1 MQSKNILFLGF
12 GDLARHTARLL
23 ADSASGHRLV
33 GVARSNKPPFPGV
46 EFWQGAAD
54 GLAVRQ
60 RLAKESFDAL
70 VITLTP
76 SEHSDQAYALA
87 YVETLA
93 TLLPVLQSR
102 PPGLVVFV
110 SSTSVYHQ
118 SDGGW
123 VDEDS
128 RTAPDSFAG
137 RRLLEAEA
145 LLRGSGLRHTTL
157 RCAGIYGPGRDF
169 LLRQVRAGKGGTE
182 DFTNRIHVRDAAGVI
197 AHLLERH
204 FRGEE
209 IVPLYLVCDSCPAP
223 GAEVRR
229 WLAERLGV
237 DPATLQPAA
246 SERGG
251 NKRCSNRR
259 LLASGYHLRY
269 PSFRDGYGALLESGE
284 LS

>member
-1 MQSKNILFLGF
+1 LQSKNILFLGF

-23 ADSASGHRLV
+23 TGHRLV
-33 GVARSNKPPFPGV
+33 GVARSNKPPVPGV

-54 GLAVRQ
+54 GLAIRQ
-60 RLAKESFDAL
+60 RLNRETFDAL

-76 SEHSDQAYALA
+76 SDHSDQAYALG
-87 YVETLA
+87 YVETMG
-93 TLLPVLQSR
+93 TLLPVLQDR
-102 PPGLVVFV
+102 PPGLVMFI

-128 RTAPDSFAG
+128 PATPDSFQG
-137 RRLLEAEA
+137 RRLLEAED
-145 LLRGSGLRHTTL
+145 LLRASGLPHTTL

-169 LLRQVRAGKGGTE
+169 LLRQVRAGKGGSG

-197 AHLLERH
+197 AHLLGRQFAGQGME
-204 FRGEE
+204 
-209 IVPLYLVCDSCPAP
+209 PLYLVCDSCPVP
-223 GAEVRR
+223 GIEVRR
-229 WLAERLGV
+229 WLAAQLGV
-237 DPATLQPAA
+237 APDSLQPGV

-259 LLASGYHLRY
+259 LLASGYHLLY
-269 PSFRDGYGALLESGE
+269 PSFRDGYGALLEAGE